1 MRKYTDEELEKI
13 IEENNR
19 LKELNNNLQEYK
31 RCIDD
36 FLIIT
41 KTDLNGIITYAN
53 ASFTKISKYSYDEL
67 IGSPHNIVRHPDV
80 PRVIFEVI
88 WQRLQNG
95 KTWKGVLKNRAK
107 DGSTYYV
114 ETYISPVFNQNGEI
128 IEYMALRKDITKLIE
143 QKQALSSERKFVQ
156 EILNS
161 QDSIIL
167 LTNEEQ
173 GMIDVNRKFF
183 EYVEFKT
190 ITEFKEYFQCIG
202 DLFIPEEEMVYNC
215 SIDWIEDIYHNKNK
229 IHRARFIGKNNK
241 VHYFAIRVEKIK
253 ASKNRIKRYKLKD
266 DNLYLL
272 TLYEVT
278 ELEKALLKAKAA
290 TEAKSRFLANMSHE
304 IRTPMNGIIG
314 FTELMKKTPL
324 NQEQHKYITTI
335 EKSSKTLLGIINDIL
350 DFSKIES
357 GNMSLEYVR
366 FNPISE
372 FEPTFELFKAKME
385 EKKIKY
391 LVFLDP
397 NLPQWI
403 ILDPLRI
410 KQVLSNLIGNALK
423 FTPENGTISVLLT
436 FSKIENAKIKLYFE
450 VKDSGIGIPKDKQK
464 KIFSPFSQADE
475 STTRK
480 FGGTGLGLSISSSFI
495 ELMGGSIGLESE
507 VGKGSRF
514 FFEIEVETTYEKAF
528 QTDWLDNQTC
538 FFFDNEKNLNNISNL
553 IVKYLKNF
561 GLNVEFVD
569 EVENIQSNSVLWI
582 NSNSLNKIG
591 KIDNLLSK
599 TAENKIVLIDDY
611 NKKLLEIHKK
621 FSLTKYISCQIN
633 ISTIY
638 NLLIDLFDSQQDFQ
652 KEHEENNEETKIYK
666 NKKILVAEDNEVNQ
680 MFIEILLKEAEIN
693 VEIVENG
700 KKAVEAVEK
709 NNYDLVLMDINMPE
723 MGGLEATQK
732 IREFNNSKKDIPIVA
747 LTANAMVGDRE
758 KFLEGGMTDYLTK
771 PIDVAELENILT
783 KYLV

>member
-1 MRKYTDEELEKI
+1 VK
-13 IEENNR
+13 
-19 LKELNNNLQEYK
+19 
-31 RCIDD
+31 
-36 FLIIT
+36 
-41 KTDLNGIITYAN
+41 
-53 ASFTKISKYSYDEL
+53 FT
-67 IGSPHNIVRHPDV
+67 IGM
-80 PRVIFEVI
+80 
-88 WQRLQNG
+88 
-95 KTWKGVLKNRAK
+95 VLRFW
-107 DGSTYYV
+107 
-114 ETYISPVFNQNGEI
+114 P
-128 IEYMALRKDITKLIE
+128 
-143 QKQALSSERKFVQ
+143 
-156 EILNS
+156 
-161 QDSIIL
+161 
-167 LTNEEQ
+167 
-173 GMIDVNRKFF
+173 
-183 EYVEFKT
+183 EYVEFKS
-190 ITEFKEYFQCIG
+190 INEFKKYFQCVG
-202 DLFIPEEEMVYNC
+202 DLFIPEEEMIYNC

-253 ASKNRIKRYKLKD
+253 ASKSRIKRYKLEN

-372 FEPTFELFKAKME
+372 FEPTFELFQAKME

-397 NLPQWI
+397 NLPKWI
-403 ILDPLRI
+403 LLDPLRI

-599 TAENKIVLIDDY
+599 TAENKIILIDDY
-611 NKKLLEIHKK
+611 NKKFLKLHKE

-638 NLLIDLFDSQQDFQ
+638 NLLVDLFDSQQNFQ
-652 KEHEENNEETKIYK
+652 KEHENNNKNKETKIYK
-666 NKKILVAEDNEVNQ
+666 NKRILVAEDNEVNQ